1 MSATGRSDVR
11 RADDFYETPEW
22 CVRRLLEAC
31 GLPLGR
37 WLEPAVGGG
46 AIVRAVNKYEG
57 YPIDDMLHWDCLDV
71 RPNQYGDVG
80 DFLAL
85 AESMV
90 KLPRWDVAIT
100 NPPYSLALEF
110 AESMLALADRVA
122 LLTRINFL
130 AGGGRRS
137 FFARSMPDVYVL
149 PNRPSFTEDGRT
161 DATEYCWLVWP
172 PERHRSS
179 GNVRVLAETPVRE
192 RR

>member
-90 KLPRWDVAIT
+90 KLPRWDVA
-100 NPPYSLALEF
+100 
-110 AESMLALADRVA
+110 M
-122 LLTRINFL
+122 TRINFL